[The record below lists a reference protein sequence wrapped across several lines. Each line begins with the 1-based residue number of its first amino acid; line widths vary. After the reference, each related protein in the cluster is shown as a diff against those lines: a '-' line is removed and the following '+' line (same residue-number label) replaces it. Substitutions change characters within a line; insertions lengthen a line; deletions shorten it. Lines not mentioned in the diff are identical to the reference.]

1 MTPKN
6 TKSAQP
12 KKSSAP
18 ANGTPKNGYHSR
30 RVRAGLLITLLG
42 FLVFLLGVK
51 PSIFGADRSPV
62 IGFVQIATML
72 VGLAF
77 ICVGGYLSLAS
88 LWPKGTTSIG
98 ADIGLRLVS
107 TGYVI
112 CVFAGM
118 ADIFGFGSQPLPDTP
133 YFGPWQAYGVELGI
147 LVIIIGFF
155 LLIPARPLHKSDQPS
170 NSADR

>member
-1 MTPKN
+1 MTSKKTKPAP
-6 TKSAQP
+6 TKSKTTP
-12 KKSSAP
+12 M
-18 ANGTPKNGYHSR
+18 NGEQKNGFRSR
-30 RVRAGLLITLLG
+30 RIRVGLSITLMG

-51 PSIFGADRSPV
+51 PALFGLDRSPV

-88 LWPKGTTSIG
+88 LWPKQETSIG

-112 CVFAGM
+112 CVFTGM
-118 ADIFGFGSQPLPDTP
+118 ADIFGFGSQPLPKTP

-155 LLIPARPLHKSDQPS
+155 LLIPTRSSKKHDQAS
-170 NSADR
+170 SSVNR

>member
-1 MTPKN
+1 MPTSKIKPVNN
-6 TKSAQP
+6 TV
-12 KKSSAP
+12 SSP
-18 ANGTPKNGYHSR
+18 PNNGEKKNGYPFR
-30 RVRAGLLITLLG
+30 RIRVGLSITLLG
-42 FLVFLLGVK
+42 FLVFLLGVR
-51 PSIFGADRSPV
+51 PAIFGVDRSPV

-88 LWPKGTTSIG
+88 LWPRGTTSIG

-112 CVFAGM
+112 SVFAGM
-118 ADIFGFGSQPLPDTP
+118 ADVFGFGSQFLPEIP
-133 YFGPWQAYGVELGI
+133 YFGPWQARGVELGI

-155 LLIPARPLHKSDQPS
+155 LLIPVRLSKK
-170 NSADR
+170 R